1 MSSLL
6 TTLIA
11 LALGSECAP
20 SLALQPGRMSSLLF
34 INLSYGLSSD
44 LSGRLNASSFI
55 SVIANVTDWHLDGYR
70 KSNLLRERNFKSMND
85 HVWLCQLLVCLCR
98 ISFYNPSLEH

>member
-1 MSSLL
+1 MSSLF

-20 SLALQPGRMSSLLF
+20 GLALQPGRMSSLLF
-34 INLSYGLSSD
+34 VNLSYGHSSD

-55 SVIANVTDWHLDGYR
+55 SVIANVTDQHLDGYR
-70 KSNLLRERNFKSMND
+70 KSSLLKRREF
-85 HVWLCQLLVCLCR
+85 QT
-98 ISFYNPSLEH
+98 YE

>member
-1 MSSLL
+1 MCSLL

-11 LALGSECAP
+11 VALGSERA
-20 SLALQPGRMSSLLF
+20 SGLALQPGRMSSLLF

-44 LSGRLNASSFI
+44 LSGRLNAFSFI

-70 KSNLLRERNFKSMND
+70 KSNPLRERNFKSMND